1 MIIVELC
8 VNAYLEFGLVLS
20 TVSGQDLLIFTEHRN
35 TLEGIMSTQNQLS
48 ILHTTLYMCHLGNIS
63 FTFMPFCV
71 LLTLK

>member
-35 TLEGIMSTQNQLS
+35 TLEGTMSTQINCPFYTQLCTCT
-48 ILHTTLYMCHLGNIS
+48 I
-63 FTFMPFCV
+63 
-71 LLTLK
+71 